1 MKVIVDKIP
10 SSIYD
15 CIFFHASPYEAI
27 CELDKEVRESPCWKD
42 NYCPY
47 LMTIDMYLNRTYKE
61 NC

>member
-1 MKVIVDKIP
+1 MIVF
-10 SSIYD
+10 
-15 CIFFHASPYEAI
+15 FFHASPYEAI